1 MNLKLNRWKRD
12 WALMSS
18 FFNADEIST
27 IAGKLKD
34 LKIQN
39 VVFCSFENRFAK
51 SGGLAPVTI
60 NILPYLKEVNKIP
73 SVILMT
79 PFYPNIIERRKLK
92 STGKHFNVPFNN
104 KSIRAE
110 LYEFTYNYSSPKK
123 GTLKEY
129 YLQAEGFFESG
140 NRLRDPYI
148 YNDSNALLNETAMK
162 ENAMLFCKAVPIALQ
177 TLGIRENI
185 ILHLQEWQT
194 SLISLTSKEAMLNGT
209 LESCG
214 TVQTIHNSYDS
225 SITREMLA
233 TVADRS
239 RRRLISRF
247 PGNDL
252 TAYQIGLQ
260 LVDAPVTTVSEH
272 IAAEFTTDNLQTDI
286 FAPHLQNIFRK
297 SGVYGINNGTFAD
310 IPLVFA
316 KRKKLSLEEI
326 RKIKLIKRKALLRIL
341 ASYKPRER
349 FGDLTYNGRTISNL
363 PDNIS
368 IIVMSGRLAPLQKG
382 YDVLLRAVER
392 FAEDEIKVVLTPMA
406 VHRDDLDYFYEV
418 ACKCKGNV
426 TVFPLK
432 MERGYS
438 ELQSGST
445 FGIMPSIYEP
455 FGSAVEYMANGTV
468 NIGRATGGL
477 MDQIDRNCGFLYRED
492 AVFYTPENIRNFVE
506 TGSIVQMRKTNPWF
520 QNMADNLFDIL
531 KKAIYIYRYNPDKYY
546 NLIRNGFEKINDFSW
561 KANVIKYF
569 QVYEKVT

>member
-1 MNLKLNRWKRD
+1 
-12 WALMSS
+12 MSS

-27 IAGKLKD
+27 IKSKLKD

-79 PFYPNIIERRKLK
+79 PFYPNIIDRRKLK
-92 STGKHFNVPFNN
+92 STGKPFNVPFNN
-104 KSIRAE
+104 KSVRAE
-110 LYEFTYNYSSPKK
+110 LYEFTCNYISPKK
-123 GTLKEY
+123 GALKEY
-129 YLQAEGFFESG
+129 YLKAEGFFESR

-148 YNDSNALLNETAMK
+148 YNESDTRLNETAMR

-177 TLGIRENI
+177 TLGIRKNI

-194 SLISLTSKEAMLNGT
+194 ALISLTSKEAMLNET
-209 LESCG
+209 LYSCG
-214 TVQTIHNSYDS
+214 TVQTIHNTYDS
-225 SITREMLA
+225 SITRELLA
-233 TVADRS
+233 MVTNRS
-239 RRRLISRF
+239 RRRLISRL

-272 IAAEFTTDNLQTDI
+272 IASEFTIDNIQTDI

-297 SGVYGINNGTFAD
+297 SGVYGINNGAFNN
-310 IPLVFA
+310 PPPESS
-316 KRKKLSLEEI
+316 KRKKLALDEI
-326 RKIKLIKRKALLRIL
+326 RKIKLKKRKALLRIL
-341 ASYKPRER
+341 TSYKPEER
-349 FGDLTYNGRTISNL
+349 FGDLTYKGRTISNL
-363 PDNIS
+363 PDDIP

-382 YDVLLRAVER
+382 YDVLLRAVEM
-392 FAEDEIKVVLTPMA
+392 FAEDEIKAVLTPIP
-406 VHRDDLDYFYEV
+406 VHRNDLDYFYEV
-418 ACKCKGNV
+418 ACKCKGNL
-426 TVFPLK
+426 TVFPIR
-432 MERGYS
+432 MERGYR

-468 NIGRATGGL
+468 NIVRATGGL
-477 MDQIDRNCGFLYRED
+477 LDQIDRRCGFLFRED
-492 AVFYTPENIRNFVE
+492 AVFYTPENIRNFVA

-561 KANVIKYF
+561 KANVKKYF
-569 QVYEKVT
+569 RVYEKVSSA